1 MSERFRYKKEMGQ
14 HFLFD
19 AMLIEQLADAA
30 QVTREDG
37 VLEIGPGRGTLTAAL
52 ARRARKVI
60 AVELDRTLLHS
71 LEAAMALYPN
81 VEIVGGDI
89 LRLDVLSLVQR
100 LGMPCRL
107 AANLP
112 YNITTPVLEMLL
124 AMKLPFRSMAVMVQ
138 KEVGARMM
146 AHPGQ
151 AGYGPFSILIQYHT
165 RVQEAV
171 EVPAACFTPPPKVES
186 SFMLLSMRE
195 SPAVIVLDEAVF
207 FRVVRM
213 AFSMR
218 RKTMLNNLAA
228 GLRIDREETQ
238 ALLADAGITPE
249 KRAEQL
255 SMENFAALADALARK
270 ER

>member
-19 AMLIEQLADAA
+19 PMLIEQLADAA

-60 AVELDRTLLHS
+60 AVELDRTLLHN
-71 LEAAMALYPN
+71 LEVAMALYPN
-81 VEIVGGDI
+81 VEIVQGDI
-89 LRLDVLSLVQR
+89 LRQDIPALVR
-100 LGMPCRL
+100 KLGTPCRL

-124 AMKLPFRSMAVMVQ
+124 AQKLPFLSMAVMVQ

-146 AHPGQ
+146 AQPSRP
-151 AGYGPFSILIQYHT
+151 GYGPFSILMQYHAQ
-165 RVQEAV
+165 VQEAV
-171 EVPAACFTPPPKVES
+171 EVPAACFTPPPKVDS

-195 SPAVIVLDEAVF
+195 SPAVVVLDEAVF
-207 FRVVRM
+207 FRVVRV

-218 RKTMLNNLAA
+218 RKTMLNNLSG
-228 GLRIDREETQ
+228 GLRITREETL
-238 ALLADAGITPE
+238 ALLAEAGIAPE

-255 SMENFAALADALARK
+255 SMDDFAALADALVR
-270 ER
+270 RGV